1 MKQSLVIFLLFAMSL
16 KGIAQTHNY
25 FVFGVGFSLAK
36 DLDRGQSPLIYKGLC
51 PVIKLGYESYSPQ
64 WIKMLFI
71 DLQYG
76 KLKNRFSPDF
86 PGEKPHLIV
95 GRINYSVYKG
105 GWVKP
110 KKMNFFPGL
119 FLDITSNM
127 RVLPKLGNS
136 ALGYE
141 ILSDIGLTCLTQ
153 NKMKQENSHLSFSHS
168 LQIPIASYLFRSN
181 YVSMMNYIDPKAT
194 YARTILSDGEFVS
207 LNRLFRITSQ
217 VSSSYISASNN
228 RLNLTWKWDY
238 FSCNTSNRSES
249 MQNMFVF
256 SPMYNF

>member
-1 MKQSLVIFLLFAMSL
+1 MKQPVIIFLLLALSL
-16 KGIAQTHNY
+16 KGLSQTQNY
-25 FVFGVGFSLAK
+25 FFLGVGFSLAK
-36 DLDRGQSPLIYKGLC
+36 ELDSGQSPLIYKGLC
-51 PVIKLGYESYSPQ
+51 PVFKLGYESFSPQ
-64 WIKMLFI
+64 WIKMLEI
-71 DLQYG
+71 ELQYG
-76 KLKNRFSPDF
+76 KLKNRYSPDF
-86 PGEKPHLIV
+86 ESEKPYLII

-110 KKMNFFPGL
+110 KKLNFLPGL

-141 ILSDIGLTCLTQ
+141 FFSDIGLTGLTQ
-153 NKMKQENSHLSFSHS
+153 NKRKHENSRYSFSHS

-194 YARTILSDGEFVS
+194 YARTMLSDGKAVS

-217 VSSSYISASNN
+217 VSAGYISENNN
-228 RLNLTWKWDY
+228 RMNLTWKWDY
-238 FSCNTSNRSES
+238 ISCNTLNKSES
-249 MQNMFVF
+249 MQNMFVL